1 MFFYNILLSFIV
13 IIQCHVFNPNTLN
26 ISIGIL
32 NARTVIACGLLID
45 IYSSFDLARIIICS
59 YVVIQED
66 NVQLTDMN
74 ISKHSHF
81 EYKKERELFI

>member
-1 MFFYNILLSFIV
+1 MFFYNILLSIIV
-13 IIQCHVFNPNTLN
+13 IIQCHVSNPNTLN

-32 NARTVIACGLLID
+32 NARTVITCGLSID

-59 YVVIQED
+59 YAVIQED
-66 NVQLTDMN
+66 SIQLTDMN

-81 EYKKERELFI
+81 EYKEERELFI